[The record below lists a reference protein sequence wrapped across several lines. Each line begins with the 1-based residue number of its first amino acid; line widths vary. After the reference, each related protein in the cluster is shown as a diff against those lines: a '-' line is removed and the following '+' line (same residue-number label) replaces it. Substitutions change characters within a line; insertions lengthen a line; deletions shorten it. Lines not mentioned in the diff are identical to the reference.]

1 MSAIAD
7 IDNAFPAT
15 TSTRLSAVV
24 RLVACFA
31 AAHSLF
37 RIYPVERRNATAQL
51 TLLFLFT
58 IYAGVLYYKVVRD
71 GAYQENH
78 RIHWFDTIWYL
89 SLTGVSGEESSN
101 FSFFLP
107 FPVLFLALRRG
118 FTPGITMALFA
129 SAALFLMRVFSK
141 GIGDQLLSINVL
153 LPPVALLVLGYLIAS
168 SAGSNLVLQRRL
180 AALKE
185 INSLFSPRLSIEQV
199 IDKAVK
205 HLATLYR
212 VNKYA
217 LVVVGADGPA
227 RVFRANLPEPMYQV
241 SDIPALEI
249 SNVLLAGDASEGPII
264 FTGKHGVQRATI
276 HRQSTSGAAPPD
288 TQLSDAIAVAGRLDC
303 VNYGAVQ
310 FKLRDGGL
318 ARLFICSDKLSFG
331 AADLDFF
338 TQLAEHLS
346 PRIENVQLL
355 DRLASEVAEHE
366 RQKIS
371 RDIHDSAIQPYIGLK
386 FALEALARKAAP
398 SDPLALDIGR
408 LVEMAKGEIAELRR
422 YVKGLRGQDD
432 PGSHATLLPALRRQ
446 AARFGDLYG
455 IKVAIEAAGELR
467 VGDKL
472 ADDAFHIIGEALSNM
487 RRHTTATAAHINLSC
502 DEQLFRLQIAN
513 PCDSSSPAKI
523 FTPRSI
529 AERAY
534 ALNGTYRVE
543 TGPEGQT
550 VVVVE
555 IPLQKS

>member
-1 MSAIAD
+1 MSATAD

-31 AAHSLF
+31 AAHSMFQL
-37 RIYPVERRNATAQL
+37 YPVERRHATAQL
-51 TLLFLFT
+51 LLLLLFT
-58 IYAGVLYYKVVRD
+58 IYAAVLYYKVVRD
-71 GAYQENH
+71 GTYQEH
-78 RIHWFDTIWYL
+78 HLIYWFDTLWYL
-89 SLTGVSGEESSN
+89 SLTGVSGGLNSN

-107 FPVLFLALRRG
+107 FPVLFVALRRG
-118 FTPGITMALFA
+118 FTTGITMAFFA
-129 SAALFLMRVFSK
+129 SAALFLMSVFSK
-141 GIGDQLLSINVL
+141 GISSQLLNIDVL
-153 LPPVALLVLGYLIAS
+153 LPPIALLVLGYLIAS

-212 VNKYA
+212 VDKYA
-217 LVVVGADGPA
+217 LVVVGADSPA

-241 SDIPALEI
+241 SDIPAIEI
-249 SNVLLAGDASEGPII
+249 SSVLLAGDASDGPII
-264 FTGKHGVQRATI
+264 FNDKHGVQRATI
-276 HRQSTSGAAPPD
+276 HRQSTSVAAPSD
-288 TQLSDAIAVAGRLDC
+288 AQLADAIAVAGRLDC
-303 VNYGAVQ
+303 VNFGAVQ

-318 ARLFICSDKLSFG
+318 ARLFMCSDQRSFG

-355 DRLASEVAEHE
+355 DRLASEIAEHE

-408 LVEMAKGEIAELRR
+408 LVEMAQGEIAELRR
-422 YVKGLRGQDD
+422 YVKGLRGQGD
-432 PGSHATLLPALRRQ
+432 PGHATLLPALRRQ
-446 AARFGDLYG
+446 AARFGELYG
-455 IKVAIEAAGELR
+455 INVEIEAAGELR

-472 ADDAFHIIGEALSNM
+472 ADDAFHIIGEALSNI
-487 RRHTTATAAHINLSC
+487 RRHTTATAARIHLSC

-513 PCDSSSPAKI
+513 PCDSSRPAKI

-543 TGPEGQT
+543 TGPDSET
-550 VVVVE
+550 VVIVE
-555 IPLQKS
+555 IPLQRS

>member
-1 MSAIAD
+1 MSASAD

-31 AAHSLF
+31 AAHSMF
-37 RIYPVERRNATAQL
+37 QHYPVERRHVTAQL
-51 TLLFLFT
+51 TLLLLFT
-58 IYAGVLYYKVVRD
+58 VYAAVLYYKVVRD
-71 GAYQENH
+71 GAYQEH
-78 RIHWFDTIWYL
+78 HHIYWFDTFWYL
-89 SLTGVSGEESSN
+89 SLTGVTGGEGSN

-107 FPVLFLALRRG
+107 FPVLFVALRRG
-118 FTPGITMALFA
+118 FTPGITMAFFA
-129 SAALFLMRVFSK
+129 SGALFLMSVFRD
-141 GIGDQLLSINVL
+141 GMGYQLLQIDTL
-153 LPPVALLVLGYLIAS
+153 LPPIALLVLGYLIAS
-168 SAGSNLVLQRRL
+168 SADSNLVLQRRL
-180 AALKE
+180 GALKE

-212 VNKYA
+212 VDKYA
-217 LVVVGADGPA
+217 LVLVSAEGRS

-241 SDIPALEI
+241 SDIPAVEI
-249 SNVLLAGDASEGPII
+249 SGILLAGDILEGPIV
-264 FTGKHGVQRATI
+264 FSGKQGVQRATM
-276 HRQSTSGAAPPD
+276 HRQCTSSAALAA
-288 TQLSDAIAVAGRLDC
+288 TQLSDAIAVADRLDC
-303 VNYGAVQ
+303 VNFGAVQ
-310 FKLRDGGL
+310 FKLRDGGV
-318 ARLFICSDKLSFG
+318 ARLFICSAQRSFG

-338 TQLAEHLS
+338 SQLAEHLS

-398 SDPLALDIGR
+398 SDPLAQDIGR
-408 LVEMAKGEIAELRR
+408 LVEMAQGEIAELRR
-422 YVKGLRGQDD
+422 YVKGLRGQGD
-432 PGSHATLLPALRRQ
+432 PGHATLLPVLRRQ

-455 IKVAIEAAGELR
+455 IKVAIEAEGELR
-467 VGDKL
+467 VGDKV
-472 ADDAFHIIGEALSNM
+472 ADDAFHIIGEALSNI
-487 RRHTTATAAHINLSC
+487 RRHTTATTARINLSC
-502 DEQLFRLQIAN
+502 DEELFRLRITN
-513 PCDSSSPAKI
+513 PCDSEGSAKI

-534 ALNGTYRVE
+534 ALDGTYRVE
-543 TGPEGQT
+543 TGPDRET
-550 VVVVE
+550 VVIVE